1 MEGTKKAYAMMFK
14 PPTRKKAV
22 EGPSVIALA
31 IEARNLESLQR
42 QKEAK
47 LAAGPYPALMINST
61 RRIELKTT
69 AEPFT
74 HELYRQGGS
83 EQSKEMSFV
92 GLISCKAS
100 EKSVEKQSEADTAGQ
115 AGANTEESDA
125 ALETLK
131 NTMATLHQEKESRK
145 ATIVKSYLPPS
156 EMRKS
161 NKLQPFKKNT
171 SVFSNNTTRSLPT
184 SPSLGAPSTNGIP
197 PTSAPSKT
205 LNPKSQA
212 LRIPLVHLLAVKPAG
227 EIFLADKLRAK
238 REDVRSVLQKVAKKA
253 PSESEW
259 RLADKAYKE
268 LDLWKFP
275 YPPECREAAI
285 DNAVRAYDRLRLSRA
300 DNLWQLLLPKEER
313 GKGKVLSRL
322 NLQTGSFNRVATPR
336 MHLDS
341 STTGQ
346 TSKEKTSEALA
357 APSMERTKSND
368 SINTKKVSER
378 EAMSKK
384 MFAKDPIKAMIK
396 KKPVKEAAK
405 SKESEVKPAK
415 KTQGRKAEVKAKSAE
430 FVHDSDEDEK
440 EEDIISTVPERRAAA
455 SGEGA
460 KSAKASAKTTNDE
473 GLHQTLG
480 NMTGGGVARPKA
492 NATTTK
498 LAGQKLLSTD
508 EKGGKA
514 QTPAALATSR
524 EQQSTPSATPKQTP
538 THSRNKSLHTVPD
551 SRLKSELSPS
561 KPNTR
566 PQVPS
571 PLGAARPMNSSDS
584 KSDGPAKGTEKNV
597 KTSSASKSDSLTKD
611 AAGGARQPGGKA
623 IAANPVNGI
632 KRRRASES
640 DDEEAMSPR
649 KVAKLVAYPSST
661 PVHAAETNYTAGRAS
676 SVSNNSDDSLKRKA
690 NDLSSDLHNHGA
702 PSKTRKLS
710 HGGSSSQSLQSQSDT
725 LPDESDTS
733 NGSPPLQLSLR
744 QAAEIARKY
753 KEYYPK
759 YEAAYRR
766 LEAMHAAGEE
776 ISQVEKDKVLR
787 WHDRLSQMRKEFE
800 SVPAPGSA

>member
-1 MEGTKKAYAMMFK
+1 MDINQKAWAMLFQ
-14 PPTRKKAV
+14 PPTRKKMIK
-22 EGPSVIALA
+22 GPSVVALA

-47 LAAGPYPALMINST
+47 LAAGPYPVLMINST
-61 RRIELKTT
+61 RKIELKTT
-69 AEPFT
+69 SEPFT
-74 HELYRQGGS
+74 HELYRQGDS

-115 AGANTEESDA
+115 ADANDAVADA

-145 ATIVKSYLPPS
+145 ATIVKSHLPPN
-156 EMRKS
+156 EVRKS

-171 SVFSNNTTRSLPT
+171 SVFSNNITQSLPT
-184 SPSLGAPSTNGIP
+184 SPSLGASSRSGLP

-205 LNPKSQA
+205 LTPKSQA
-212 LRIPLVHLLAVKPAG
+212 LRIPLVHLLAVKPAS

-238 REDVRSVLQKVAKKA
+238 REDVRPVLQKIAKKA
-253 PSESEW
+253 PSESQW
-259 RLADKAYKE
+259 QLADKAYKE

-275 YPPECREAAI
+275 YPPEYREAAI
-285 DNAVRAYDRLRLSRA
+285 DNAVRAYDRLRLSRE
-300 DNLWQLLLPKEER
+300 DKLWQLLLPKEER

-322 NLQTGSFNRVATPR
+322 NLQTGSFNRVAAPR
-336 MHLDS
+336 VHLDS

-357 APSMERTKSND
+357 APPMERTKSND
-368 SINTKKVSER
+368 AIKTKKVSER

-384 MFAKDPIKAMIK
+384 LFAKDPIKAMIK

-405 SKESEVKPAK
+405 PKESEVKPAK

-430 FVHDSDEDEK
+430 FVHDSDEDE
-440 EEDIISTVPERRAAA
+440 EEDITSTVPERRAAA
-455 SGEGA
+455 SGKGS
-460 KSAKASAKTTNDE
+460 KSAKAPATTTHNE

-480 NMTGGGVARPKA
+480 NTTGGNVARPKA

-498 LAGQKLLSTD
+498 PADQKLLSTD

-514 QTPAALATSR
+514 QAPAALAASR
-524 EQQSTPSATPKQTP
+524 VQQSAPSATPKQTP
-538 THSRNKSLHTVPD
+538 TQSRNKSLNTVSD
-551 SRLKSELSPS
+551 SRLKNELSPS

-584 KSDGPAKGTEKNV
+584 KSDGPARGTEKNV
-597 KTSSASKSDSLTKD
+597 KTPSASKPDSLTKD

-623 IAANPVNGI
+623 IAANPTNGI

-640 DDEEAMSPR
+640 DDEEAVSPR

-661 PVHAAETNYTAGRAS
+661 PVHAAETNSTTGRAS
-676 SVSNNSDDSLKRKA
+676 SVSNNSDNSLKRKA

-710 HGGSSSQSLQSQSDT
+710 HGGSSSQSLQSHSDT

-744 QAAEIARKY
+744 QATEVARKY

-776 ISQVEKDKVLR
+776 ISQMEKDKVLR